1 LFPEAEQEIERQE
14 NFPDDLAKV
23 VREEARTYDKTF
35 DKVYADAKPNFDKV
49 FVAGGKDR
57 PANVSEL
64 VAGLQKGGQFWTKA
78 RNLYER
84 VAERPADDAAIR
96 KFVAECPPFH
106 ALMIALCAAQYGRN
120 AQPPNAPRSLRSGR
134 ADTLMAVCLPYCNQ
148 FVTHDPGQLSCYK
161 EVVSLS
167 GLGVTVRSY
176 DRDTTFPICSRAYLP
191 FRRYFA

>member
-1 LFPEAEQEIERQE
+1 
-14 NFPDDLAKV
+14 V